1 MNINKR
7 EPKPKRTILT
17 ATDFFSGLL
26 CLIGILPGL
35 VTYSRL
41 PERIPIHWDIHNQ
54 PDNWAGKPFVVF
66 CMPLLMLL
74 FHLFC
79 CAADNLFPASAQ
91 THPKAVRKLVRLL
104 IPIITIAVECVTVM
118 YVLDWFTNVGLA
130 ACCLVGLVFLLLGNY
145 LPKSRPNATFGIRL
159 PWTLADEDV
168 WRRTHRLGG
177 WLFMLGGVAVIVSA
191 FCGAFPLVIAVLTV
205 VGLTPVIYSYVISRK
220 DRDNPS

>member
-1 MNINKR
+1 METNNR
-7 EPKPKRTILT
+7 EPQPKRTILT

-26 CLIGILPGL
+26 CLIGMLPGL

-41 PERIPIHWDIHNQ
+41 PARVPIHWGIDNQ
-54 PDNWAGKPFVVF
+54 PDNWADKPFVIF
-66 CMPLLMLL
+66 GLPLLMLL

-91 THPKAVRKLVRLL
+91 THPKAVRKLLRLL
-104 IPIITIAVECVTVM
+104 IPIMTIVLECITVM
-118 YVLDWFTNVGLA
+118 YVMDWFTDVGLA
-130 ACCLVGLVFLLLGNY
+130 ACCLVGLIFLLLGNY

-177 WLFMLGGVAVIVSA
+177 WLFMLGGVTVIVSA
-191 FCGAFPLVIAVLTV
+191 FCGAYPFVIAMLAVI
-205 VGLTPVIYSYVISRK
+205 GLTPVIYSYVISRK
-220 DRDNPS
+220 SKAGK